1 MKSII
6 IAAFAT
12 VVSCGTVYA
21 QTYVP
26 TDENSD
32 VSFKIKNH
40 LLGTS
45 TVTGHFKGLKGKIV
59 FNPQKPA
66 SSSFDVTVD
75 INTINT
81 GIGKRD
87 KDLKKDK
94 FFNADKYGTAHFRS
108 TKVSGNGGKYTVSG
122 ELTIKGVTKP
132 VEIPFTATE
141 EKGGYLFKGTFNVNR
156 MNFGV
161 SGDGK
166 SIEDNAVVTLQVFAK
181 KK

>member
-12 VVSCGTVYA
+12 VLSCGAVYA

-59 FNPQKPA
+59 FNPEKPA
-66 SSSFDVTVD
+66 SSSFDVSVD
-75 INTINT
+75 INSIST

-87 KDLKKDK
+87 NDLKKDK
-94 FFNADKYGTAHFRS
+94 FFNADKFSTAHFRS
-108 TKVSGNGGKYTVSG
+108 TRVNGKGGKYTVSG
-122 ELTIKGVTKP
+122 ELTIKGVSKA
-132 VEIPFTATE
+132 VEIPFTATA
-141 EKGGYLFKGTFNVNR
+141 EKGGYLFNGSFTVNR
-156 MNFGV
+156 MDFGV

-166 SIEDNAVVTLQVFAK
+166 SIENDAAVTLHVFAK